1 MIPIGCPR
9 KGIRPLRSLA
19 VMFRC
24 CLGSKSRLEFSCDAG
39 RIARGVAGP
48 AANSEVRVA
57 RRPNYGFQKQQQA
70 IKKQKKRDEK
80 AEKKRLKKEAAQES
94 ASQNEDVAAEDEV
107 T

>member
-1 MIPIGCPR
+1 
-9 KGIRPLRSLA
+9 
-19 VMFRC
+19 MFRC
-24 CLGSKSRLEFSCDAG
+24 CLGSKFRLEFSCDAG
-39 RIARGVAGP
+39 HIARGVAGP

-80 AEKKRLKKEAAQES
+80 AEKKRLRKEAAQES
-94 ASQNEDVAAEDEV
+94 TSQNEEVAAEDEV